1 MNNNIKD
8 DVTNGICNIEIVDPY
23 EFVSG
28 NKVIANIVITVKD
41 VIKNYKLVRTSK
53 GKYMMQ

>member
-1 MNNNIKD
+1 MNKNIKENVAND
-8 DVTNGICNIEIVDPY
+8 IRNIEIIDPY

-28 NKVIANIVITVKD
+28 NKVLANIVITVKN
-41 VIKNYKLVRTSK
+41 VIKNYKIVRTSK

>member
-1 MNNNIKD
+1 MNNNIKED
-8 DVTNGICNIEIVDPY
+8 IAKDIRNIEIVDPY

-28 NKVIANIVITVKD
+28 NKVIANIVITVKN

>member
-1 MNNNIKD
+1 MKNNEKDHNSNNIRY
-8 DVTNGICNIEIVDPY
+8 IEIVDPY

-28 NKVIANIVITVKD
+28 NRVIANIGITVKNS
-41 VIKNYKLVRTSK
+41 IKSYKLVRTSK

>member
-1 MNNNIKD
+1 MNKEIKENIATD
-8 DVTNGICNIEIVDPY
+8 IRNIEIVDPY

-28 NKVIANIVITVKD
+28 NKVIANIVITVKN
-41 VIKNYKLVRTSK
+41 VIKNYKIVRTSK

>member
-1 MNNNIKD
+1 MNKNIKENVASD
-8 DVTNGICNIEIVDPY
+8 IRNIEIIDPY

-28 NKVIANIVITVKD
+28 NKVLANIVITVKN
-41 VIKNYKLVRTSK
+41 VIKNYKIVRTSK

>member
-1 MNNNIKD
+1 MNKNIKENVAND
-8 DVTNGICNIEIVDPY
+8 IRKIEIIDPY

-28 NKVIANIVITVKD
+28 NKVLANIVITVKNA
-41 VIKNYKLVRTSK
+41 IKNYKIVRTSK

>member
-1 MNNNIKD
+1 MNNSIKD
-8 DVTNGICNIEIVDPY
+8 DIAKDIRNIEIVDAY

-28 NKVIANIVITVKD
+28 NKVIANIVITVKN